1 MVRKNDGIKT
11 MGILLRVNKSN
22 IIVKYA
28 VILVI
33 AITYVFSKYNIKI
46 SKKNSETV
54 KESKIQNYENLTSYE
69 IERIL
74 EELDKRT

>member
-1 MVRKNDGIKT
+1 